1 MTEKPSSRARTRRG
15 RGGYLSGLSAEDQ
28 AARAYERRGAEIL
41 ERRHRSAAGEIDLI
55 VREGGILVFVEV
67 KKRRT
72 RATAAQSI
80 TERQWRRLGLAASRY
95 MLVESD
101 KTGPVRGCRFDAV
114 LIGADG
120 SIEII
125 ENARTFDEY

>member
-1 MTEKPSSRARTRRG
+1 MTDKARARRG
-15 RGGYLSGLSAEDQ
+15 RVGYLSGLSAEEQ

-55 VREGGILVFVEV
+55 LREGETLVFAEV

-72 RATAAQSI
+72 RATAAESI
-80 TERQWRRLGLAASRY
+80 SERQWQRLGLAASRY
-95 MLVESD
+95 MLVESE

>member
-1 MTEKPSSRARTRRG
+1 MSGGARTRRG
-15 RGGYLSGLSAEDQ
+15 RRGHLGGLAAEEQ

-41 ERRHRSAAGEIDLI
+41 ERRHRSPAGEIDLI
-55 VREGGILVFVEV
+55 LREGGILVFVEV

-72 RATAAQSI
+72 RATAAESI

-95 MLVESD
+95 MLAESD

-120 SIEII
+120 HLEII